1 MTNPRLAVL
10 TPLIALTLGLAAC
23 GSAANEDAAS
33 ADALPT
39 LENTT
44 DTSTDDDA
52 DSGDE
57 SDADAEDVDPEI
69 AMAEYEQC
77 LADNG
82 IDLASSG
89 EDGDAFA
96 MEFEVEPGDEDLV
109 MEDFEAA
116 AAECDSILED
126 AFGEFELSPEEEA
139 EMADQML
146 EMQRCLAEKGI
157 DIETDDGNAA
167 FQIGGDL
174 DFDEMEAAM
183 DECSPDTELV
193 AADR

>member
-1 MTNPRLAVL
+1 
-10 TPLIALTLGLAAC
+10 
-23 GSAANEDAAS
+23 
-33 ADALPT
+33 
-39 LENTT
+39 
-44 DTSTDDDA
+44 
-52 DSGDE
+52 
-57 SDADAEDVDPEI
+57 
-69 AMAEYEQC
+69 MAEYEQC

-96 MEFEVEPGDEDLV
+96 MEFESEAGADEELA

-157 DIETDDGNAA
+157 DIETDDGNGA